1 MGALLSLTIIV
12 LGGGVACATDYAPS
26 HVVALERW
34 GGGLLVGGLALL
46 GATLGSALPI
56 LH

>member
-12 LGGGVACATDYAPS
+12 LGVGAAWAADYAPS
-26 HVVALERW
+26 HVVVLERW

-46 GATLGSALPI
+46 GAALGSALPI
-56 LH
+56 VH